1 MTGMKNSEAKRSSTQ
16 KSFLYVFRMVELR
29 KPMGLELDEDEE
41 GNVFVKSIEKGGR
54 AEKTGSVFV
63 GDYGSTKIL
72 LYAYCILFSST
83 RLIYLI

>member
-1 MTGMKNSEAKRSSTQ
+1 
-16 KSFLYVFRMVELR
+16 MVELR

-63 GDYGSTKIL
+63 GDYGN
-72 LYAYCILFSST
+72 
-83 RLIYLI
+83 

>member
-1 MTGMKNSEAKRSSTQ
+1 MVVSILTFYSD
-16 KSFLYVFRMVELR
+16 FIRMVELR

-63 GDYGSTKIL
+63 GDYGNYAL
-72 LYAYCILFSST
+72 LFLSSLLF
-83 RLIYLI
+83 